1 MGDGTICVALG
12 DVTGHGFA
20 SALLMASTHARLR
33 TLALIHADLGE
44 ILALANTALVRETEQ
59 NRFVTLLL
67 GNLNPQT
74 RSFSY
79 SSAGH
84 PPGYVLDAFGDI
96 KAALGSTAMPLGLM
110 PDTVFP
116 VIGPMVLEPGDIVL
130 LLTDGVLEAQSP
142 DDDDFGS
149 ERALE
154 IVRKNRSQTAREIVE
169 SLYRAILEFSRT
181 ENQRDDVTVV
191 VIKVAAE

>member
-1 MGDGTICVALG
+1 
-12 DVTGHGFA
+12 
-20 SALLMASTHARLR
+20 
-33 TLALIHADLGE
+33 
-44 ILALANTALVRETEQ
+44 
-59 NRFVTLLL
+59 
-67 GNLNPQT
+67 
-74 RSFSY
+74 
-79 SSAGH
+79 
-84 PPGYVLDAFGDI
+84 
-96 KAALGSTAMPLGLM
+96 M